1 MRSKRITVG
10 LVVAVLAGLLWVT
23 SMAASGDSAHGE
35 DIPTIQMGDFFFGVP
50 GGPQVEYPPGT
61 PGESILTITGGADG
75 EIRLIIENVGMLLH
89 EIRSPLFT
97 ATKEVKA
104 EIIDANGNVVAEV
117 EGSNLLELEL
127 APGWK
132 AELHIELAGAVKKS
146 LAKDGNLIMTFEL
159 SCHVEG
165 HYEAGMRALI
175 TIAP

>member
-1 MRSKRITVG
+1 MRSKRITIG
-10 LVVAVLAGLLWVT
+10 LAVAVVVGLLWLT
-23 SMAASGDSAHGE
+23 LPSMAASEE
-35 DIPTIQMGDFFFGVP
+35 DMPTIQIGDFFFAVL

-61 PGESILTITGGADG
+61 PAESILTITGAADG
-75 EIRLIIENVGMLLH
+75 EIELIIENVGMLLH

-104 EIIDANGNVVAEV
+104 EIIDAKGNVVAEV

-132 AELHIELAGAVKKS
+132 AELKIKLAGAVKKS

-175 TIAP
+175 QVAP